1 MRNYIKLL
9 IIGTLCS
16 STAWAQVSDSIS
28 DKTRDEMAKRV
39 EYGRG
44 IFYDAKENTAATA
57 VATADE
63 LSHRTSVNA
72 SNLLYG
78 LLPGVQVLQ
87 NANNAWNDGAS
98 LLVRGMGTMSSKSP
112 LILVDGFERPLD
124 YLNSSEIESVT
135 VLKDAVS
142 TSLYGI
148 KGANGV
154 ILVKTKRGVESA
166 PEIDFSYQFNMGTP
180 RRLPDLVD
188 GYTYARA
195 LNEGLENDG
204 LQPRYDA
211 KALKAFQDGTYPDF
225 YPNVDW
231 MNEALRDHSYG
242 DNVTFSARGGGKYVK
257 YYSQLNF
264 LDERG
269 ILQPTDLNDGYS
281 TQFKYSRLNIQ
292 IGRAHV

>member
-1 MRNYIKLL
+1 
-9 IIGTLCS
+9 
-16 STAWAQVSDSIS
+16 
-28 DKTRDEMAKRV
+28 MAKRV

-195 LNEGLENDG
+195 LNEGLENED
-204 LQPRYDA
+204 R
-211 KALKAFQDGTYPDF
+211 KS
-225 YPNVDW
+225 V
-231 MNEALRDHSYG
+231 
-242 DNVTFSARGGGKYVK
+242 V
-257 YYSQLNF
+257 
-264 LDERG
+264 
-269 ILQPTDLNDGYS
+269 
-281 TQFKYSRLNIQ
+281 
-292 IGRAHV
+292 